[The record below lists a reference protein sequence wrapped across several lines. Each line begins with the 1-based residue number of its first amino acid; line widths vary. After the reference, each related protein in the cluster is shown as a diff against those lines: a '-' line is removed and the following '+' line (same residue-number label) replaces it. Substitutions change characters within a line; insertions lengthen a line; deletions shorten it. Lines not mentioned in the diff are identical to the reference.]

1 MDSNIRSIIWAR
13 SAHSAPPDSRRRTDF
28 STGRGK
34 LVDCRTGGRLPGT
47 PPGSAEEKKTGTQ
60 RSGSGLERRSRVV
73 RALGLL
79 KKVGAKRTLLRLGG
93 GGWIRTTEA
102 KRNRFTVCPL
112 WPLGNSSIWNCGAGG
127 RIRTPDL
134 LITNQLLYRLSYTST
149 WRLSNSKR
157 YYIKEQEA
165 CQVKH
170 QKFFSIPLRDS
181 QREPARWLCAR
192 CGQEQ
197 YSWDGV
203 GVRRGRRLCARCL
216 SRNRIQEE
224 WI

>member
-1 MDSNIRSIIWAR
+1 MDSNHRR
-13 SAHSAPPDSRRRTDF
+13 HSQQIYSLSPLATW
-28 STGRGK
+28 
-34 LVDCRTGGRLPGT
+34 V
-47 PPGSAEEKKTGTQ
+47 
-60 RSGSGLERRSRVV
+60 
-73 RALGLL
+73 
-79 KKVGAKRTLLRLGG
+79 LLRMNLS
-93 GGWIRTTEA
+93 
-102 KRNRFTVCPL
+102 RF
-112 WPLGNSSIWNCGAGG
+112 GGAGG